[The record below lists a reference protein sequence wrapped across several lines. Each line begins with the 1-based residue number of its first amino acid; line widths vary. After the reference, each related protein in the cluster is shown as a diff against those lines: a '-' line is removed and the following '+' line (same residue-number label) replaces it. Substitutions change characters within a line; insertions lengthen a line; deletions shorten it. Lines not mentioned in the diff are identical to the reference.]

1 MRLFPKLE
9 IKSKV
14 KLIQFL
20 NDQPVGR
27 IASIDR
33 QGFPQIIPMNF
44 VYVVNEQKSSSDGV
58 SKNND
63 VSKLNSGAIYMH
75 SHPSGEK
82 IENVRKNSKVGF
94 EVDLPVCFLPSYYF
108 HPSDA
113 SQADTLYISV
123 VIKGNAFL
131 TDDLTEKTLALNALM
146 NKYQREGGYEPV
158 TTNMAAVREVVVL
171 KIIPEG
177 IRGKYKIGQQWS
189 RDYRIKIAA
198 QIAKREGLDKAKI
211 ILETMGMEILT
222 DGSLH
227 ILTDPY
233 M

>member
-9 IKSKV
+9 IKSKA